1 MVGID
6 FKMIFFSIH
15 QLMNYK
21 KWQSIR
27 IYPALKSLIINQT
40 MTHLQRV
47 FEIKVYGVFGVN
59 GPLIGTQIYGLQQI
73 RPAGVWCF

>member
-21 KWQSIR
+21 KWQPIR

-40 MTHLQRV
+40 MTHLQHV
-47 FEIKVYGVFGVN
+47 FEIKVYGAFSFLVWM
-59 GPLIGTQIYGLQQI
+59 GLQSVHKYM
-73 RPAGVWCF
+73 GSNK